1 MFSKYMRG
9 WTVAVNVRC
18 GEYEGETEPKWIRGT
33 IETPWLDV
41 SATINEEGIVSMAV
55 VNVSDS
61 KDFSTKLEGVSSDS
75 ITVYTVT
82 GDNPMVANTSGNE
95 EEVIIKETKW
105 DGKGEFTFPKHSVT
119 MLRWKA

>member
-1 MFSKYMRG
+1 M
-9 WTVAVNVRC
+9 
-18 GEYEGETEPKWIRGT
+18 
-33 IETPWLDV
+33 DV

-82 GDNPMVANTSGNE
+82 GDNPMVANTNGNE
-95 EEVIIKETKW
+95 EEVVIKETKW

>member
-1 MFSKYMRG
+1 
-9 WTVAVNVRC
+9 
-18 GEYEGETEPKWIRGT
+18 GT

-61 KDFSTKLEGVSSDS
+61 KDFSTKLEGVGSESV
-75 ITVYTVT
+75 TVYTVT
-82 GDNPMVANTSGNE
+82 GDNPMVANTNGNE
-95 EEVIIKETKW
+95 DEVVIKETKW
-105 DGKGEFTFPKHSVT
+105 DGKGGFTFPKHSVT